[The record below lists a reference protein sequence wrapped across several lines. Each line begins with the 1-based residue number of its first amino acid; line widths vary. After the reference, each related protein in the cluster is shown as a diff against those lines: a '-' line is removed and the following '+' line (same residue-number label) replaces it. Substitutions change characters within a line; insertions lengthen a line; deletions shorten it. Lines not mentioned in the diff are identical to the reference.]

1 MEVKGC
7 LMDNHLR
14 RTTRTALLLALALV
28 FQSLRF
34 VIPVPVFASTFLI
47 GALVNACLLVA
58 LQTAGRGPA
67 FLIACVTPVVAYF
80 QQLLPLP
87 VFILPIAIGNSL
99 YVWLYYRLLRIGPV
113 WPAIGGAALGKA
125 AFFYLAFSRLLMWV
139 NLPPA
144 IASGLMFVMGWPQV
158 VTGILGGILSQG
170 VVSRLASILDVD
182 RNHKKRKGGNDA
194 Q

>member
-1 MEVKGC
+1 M
-7 LMDNHLR
+7 
-14 RTTRTALLLALALV
+14 
-28 FQSLRF
+28 
-34 VIPVPVFASTFLI
+34 
-47 GALVNACLLVA
+47 
-58 LQTAGRGPA
+58 
-67 FLIACVTPVVAYF
+67 TPVVAYF

-170 VVSRLASILDVD
+170 VVSRLAPILDVD